1 LVCSQSMHTT
11 TKDNTI
17 LAWGLL
23 LFLSLV
29 WGSSFILIKKSLIAY
44 SANQVAAGRIVF
56 AFLAF
61 LPLLITRYKE
71 VERRSL
77 LPLIIVGLCGSGLP
91 ALLYATAQTE
101 ISSSVA
107 GLLNALTPIFAFL
120 LGVAFFGKRFQ
131 IKQLLGITLGFSGT
145 LIIFFSRGNGNEQ
158 FPILMGMLLVLATLC
173 YGISANTVASKLKG
187 LHPLVISTLSFAV
200 IGPWALGYLL
210 TTDFIPVT
218 LTGEANVSLIS
229 LLTLSLVGTFGANIL
244 FFKLIQITDAV
255 FSSSVSFITPIV
267 ALGWGFLDGEY
278 ISLYIMLALALILSG
293 VFMVKFS
300 K

>member
-1 LVCSQSMHTT
+1 MKTGI
-11 TKDNTI
+11 KDSSL

-29 WGSSFILIKKSLIAY
+29 WGSSFILIKKSLVSY
-44 SANQVAAGRIVF
+44 SADQVAAGRIVF

-61 LPLLITRYKE
+61 LPLLIKKYKD
-71 VERRSL
+71 VDRQSL
-77 LPLIIVGLCGSGLP
+77 LPLIIVGICGSGLP
-91 ALLYATAQTE
+91 ATLYAIAQTQ

-107 GLLNALTPIFAFL
+107 GLLNALTPIFAFIL
-120 LGVAFFGKRFQ
+120 AVTLFGKKFKWQ
-131 IKQLLGITLGFSGT
+131 QLLGITLGFLGT
-145 LIIFFSRGNGNEQ
+145 LFIFFSRSDGNEQ
-158 FPILMGMLLVLATLC
+158 FPVFFGLLIVLATFC
-173 YGISANTVASKLKG
+173 YGVSANTVASKLKG
-187 LHPLVISTLSFAV
+187 LHPLVISTLSFSV
-200 IGPWALGYLL
+200 IGPWALIYLC
-210 TTDFIPVT
+210 TTDFISIT
-218 LTGEANVSLIS
+218 LAGEANLSLMA

-267 ALGWGFLDGEY
+267 ALGWGFVDGEH
-278 ISLYIMLALALILSG
+278 ISLYFFMALILILSG